1 MTDRSLIEIS
11 DDILELDDLL
21 YECGGDV
28 SDPRFEEAI
37 TKLMAELNVELEA
50 KADNYCALITTMEG
64 RAALREAKAD
74 FYKGQYD
81 RIMKLSHADT
91 SNATFLRTRLKKA
104 LELHGI
110 KKLVTERYGITV
122 AKHGGKLPLLVD
134 DDKEI
139 PKRFK
144 TVKYVWNVDNDAIRK
159 ALESGE
165 TLDFACFGERGTR
178 LSIK

>member
-1 MTDRSLIEIS
+1 MTNRSLIEIS

-37 TKLMAELNVELEA
+37 TKLMAELNVELET
-50 KADNYCALITTMEG
+50 KADNYCALITAMQG
-64 RAALREAKAD
+64 RAEIRMAESKRLRERATAD
-74 FYKGQYD
+74 EN
-81 RIMKLSHADT
+81 
-91 SNATFLRTRLKKA
+91 NASFLTTRLKKA
-104 LELHGI
+104 LEVHGI
-110 KKLVTERYGITV
+110 KKIETDRYRITV

-134 DDKEI
+134 GEKEI